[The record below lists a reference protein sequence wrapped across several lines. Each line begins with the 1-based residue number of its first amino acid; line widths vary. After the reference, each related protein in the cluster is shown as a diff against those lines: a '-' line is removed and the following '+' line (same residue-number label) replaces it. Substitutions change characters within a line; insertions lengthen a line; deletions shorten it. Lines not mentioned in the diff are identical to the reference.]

1 MGRFKK
7 LLRVGLSACFI
18 ACMMGAAALQTEA
31 AKIEFNV
38 QDVSESNLSVTVEDG
53 IAYSKKL
60 EARYG
65 YKLPKVIHIFQADG
79 EPLAET
85 AYQYSSET
93 GILTIQAENVYGT
106 LTVMGMA
113 GELTPVETP
122 TVTGNFVVYQTLTA
136 VENPQGAT
144 VTYQWY
150 RDDTAIPD
158 ATQATYTLTAE
169 DVGKEVNV
177 QITGIGDYFE
187 QKISTTKTKI
197 AKKAIDKPE
206 TGDVKVTHV
215 SKNGGTNG
223 SIVSNTSL
231 ELQYYNTVSARWES
245 FPVEN
250 KPAGEYQIRFKE
262 TADTESSESTV
273 IRILEP
279 CTSPVVT
286 DVTVTSIK
294 VAGESTGALTPNTN
308 RAMEVYNGTSWVSL
322 PISDLKAGKYQIRF
336 AETGEY
342 LASEPTNF
350 FVMEPS
356 TKTVREQDIVI
367 THVTA
372 RGAATGIVQVAPSVT
387 STMEIQVDGV
397 WKTLPVQNLKAGIY
411 SVRYAETETTFP
423 SATGSIFVKEPAEA
437 PTGIQVADVT
447 VHGGNNGSFSGLK
460 TTWQIS
466 YDGKTWNDCAQSSLT
481 SLSAGTY
488 YFRTRESEKSLV
500 SESVAYVI
508 RQPEITPEATIDF
521 VNGTL
526 VNLVGN
532 AEYLIE
538 NTVYKATETGCIS
551 VLEHGLTGK
560 QIELRKKG
568 DGVFTNNSAAQTLTV
583 PARPTTPDSP
593 VVVSKTDTTITVACH
608 SGLEYTIDGETWIPA
623 ESEQYMFTGLSANT
637 QYTIH
642 ARVRAVEGKSFYS
655 AGAGV
660 TVNTKK
666 SGSAALAPKEISVVD
681 ITDTTITI
689 AAVMGQE
696 YRVEGSAWI
705 IPNGSIYTWENLTE
719 STSYRIE
726 TRTAETADTMAGASI
741 DRTVK
746 TYLKLVIPEPTVDYW
761 KEAIIHLEPGLYS
774 VNNLA
779 PTVVSEDGT
788 LYVGDYFGRSI
799 SLKRYGSDETQTVD
813 SDPITVE
820 IKSPVSAPTV
830 ADFNF
835 AVVKSSLNGFVIP
848 SPNVAL
854 TFQVLDPSGVPVS
867 EWKSSDGGDIV
878 FEGLTDSSP
887 YLIQVCFE
895 QTETAPKSN
904 AYISSPLYTRF
915 YEDIPKAVVDTV
927 NGQLTNLVPDALYLI
942 NSVVHRADDA
952 GKIRVRD
959 HWIGSSIRIVKCGN
973 DTTTVDSKPQEL
985 MLPDRVNKKAEV
997 VISPITFYNGS
1008 NGKIMNLTSE
1018 MEYSA
1023 DNGETWVAIQGNKLE
1038 NLPAGDYLIRYKGI
1052 AEQKFPSESTPVK
1065 ISVDEEIAAYKESII
1080 AQLQQAYDDMADSKR
1095 YTEAQLTQIQGIL
1108 NDGVQNMQ
1116 IAFSTKTDVDNA
1128 KETVLQ
1134 NMALVPCHNTPTA
1147 DGNMVGEGITKNDL
1161 LEYPE
1166 ENDEIWGNVTND
1178 EGLDSRLQFVI
1189 EKLGHADTELLRAK
1203 LDEALSNDAISSF
1216 RNTLSAEALKDALKH
1231 IELAL
1236 GLDITLAHEEQA
1248 FKEFK
1253 GTYTVTILL
1262 PVELKNRNDLN
1273 VIAVNE
1279 NGDLVYHTAT
1289 KIGSYLTFETDHFSI
1304 YGLIGSDELAI
1315 ALEQVLEKIA
1325 DLQEEL
1331 DLSQYSKDNRKVI
1344 EDMFAAAIADVHAAD
1359 SKEEI
1364 DGIWAA
1370 LLTDLQ
1376 QIPMRRSLGW
1386 LWVLITL
1393 LIVLIALSVACY
1405 LVWHVRYYDGDEL
1418 LHRDFHFWRTKVVLW
1433 TCEQD
1438 DRVLEG
1444 WYHDTDLTDRAENEF
1459 MMPWHGV
1466 KLYAKWNTIE
1476 ILPNQEDSEKEA
1488 VTEELPAETDDTLM
1502 LLSEPEVS
1510 TEEESVAD
1518 EDIHVVDE
1526 SNLLEAAPLEE
1537 VPEEVAEEAE
1547 PAEEPEQTDEQSLA
1561 DETAED
1567 ENQNEESVEEVS
1579 EEEHIEELQEDNS
1592 AEEVL
1597 EESAEEEITTDHDA
1611 EKPAVIVVGDPIE
1624 EEEET
1629 FNDIDDSYKN
1639 TESYRAWLQFADEE
1653 TDEVNE
1659 NSEKTEDGDEVQL
1672 FVNEK
1677 TGEKYHIR
1685 FNVSFRAKLTS
1696 LSDEAKGF
1704 YRELKDEF
1712 LTYKGVKS
1720 RISWKAEA
1728 VRKGRETIARFAVR
1742 ENTLCIFLAL
1752 DPDAYA
1758 DSKYVFES
1766 VKDIK
1771 AYEAVPM
1778 LIRVKS
1784 DLSCRKVKELI
1795 TEIMQTREVKRL
1807 PATPETDYAYLD
1819 EDSSTEARLRA
1830 GQLRIWAEGPDDT
1843 VCTNRAA
1850 AATLHYLISPE
1861 ITAEEAETLIDEK
1874 MLDALM
1880 PVSGNI
1886 LIVAD
1891 EVGEVSL
1898 EQICKKFYV
1907 GDTVDIDALKEKG
1920 LLDQEMMYVKIT
1932 SSNEMTKRLTISAHI
1947 FERTAAK
1954 MILLT
1959 GGDVNII
1966 AD

>member
-7 LLRVGLSACFI
+7 LLRVGLSACFV
-18 ACMMGAAALQTEA
+18 ACMLSAAALQADA

-38 QDVSESNLSVTVEDG
+38 QDVSESNLSVTVDDG
-53 IAYSKKL
+53 VAYTKKL

-65 YKLPKVIHIFQADG
+65 YKLPKVVHIFQADG
-79 EPLAET
+79 EPLPET

-93 GILTIQAENVYGT
+93 GILTIQAESVYGT

-113 GELTPVETP
+113 GELKPVETP
-122 TVTGNFVVYQTLTA
+122 TVTGNFVVYETLSA
-136 VENPQGAT
+136 VENPKGAT

-150 RDDTAIPD
+150 RDDTAIPG

-169 DVGKEVNV
+169 DVGKEINV

-187 QKISTTKTKI
+187 QKISTTKTRI
-197 AKKAIDKPE
+197 AKKAIGKPE
-206 TGDVKVTHV
+206 TSDVIVTHV

-223 SIVSNTSL
+223 SIVANTSL
-231 ELQYYNTVSARWES
+231 ELQYYNTATARWES
-245 FPVEN
+245 IPAEN

-322 PISDLKAGKYQIRF
+322 PVSDLKAGKYQIRF
-336 AETGEY
+336 AETSEY

-356 TKTVREQDIVI
+356 TKTVREQDIII
-367 THVTA
+367 THVTS
-372 RGAATGIVQVAPSVT
+372 RGAATGIVNVAPSVT
-387 STMEIQVDGV
+387 ATMEIQVDGV
-397 WKTLPVQNLKAGIY
+397 WKTLPAQNLKAGIY

-423 SATGSIFVKEPAEA
+423 SETGSIFVKEPAEI

-466 YDGKTWNDCAQSSLT
+466 YDGKTWNDCTQTSLT

-488 YFRTRESEKSLV
+488 YFRTKESEKSLV

-508 RQPEITPEATIDF
+508 KQPEITPEATIDF
-521 VNGTL
+521 INGTL

-551 VLEHGLTGK
+551 VLDHGLTGK
-560 QIELRKKG
+560 QIELFKKG
-568 DGVFTNNSAAQTLTV
+568 DGIFTNTSAPQTLTV
-583 PARPTTPDSP
+583 PARPATPDSP
-593 VVVSKTDTTITVACH
+593 IVLSKTDTTISVACH
-608 SGLEYTIDGETWIPA
+608 SDLEYTIDGETWISS
-623 ESEQYMFTGLSANT
+623 ESDQYMFTGLSANT

-660 TVNTKK
+660 TTNTKK
-666 SGSAALAPKEISVVD
+666 SGSAALEPKEITVVD

-696 YRVEGSAWI
+696 YRMEGSSWVV
-705 IPNGSIYTWENLTE
+705 PNGSLYTWENLTE
-719 STSYRIE
+719 TTTYRIE
-726 TRTAETADTMAGASI
+726 TRTAETADTMAGATI
-741 DRTVK
+741 DCTVT

-761 KEAIIHLEPGLYS
+761 KEAIVHLAPGLYS
-774 VNNLA
+774 INDLA
-779 PTVVSEDGT
+779 PTVVLEDGM

-820 IKSPVSAPTV
+820 IKSPVAAPTV
-830 ADFNF
+830 ADFDF
-835 AVVKSSLNGFVIP
+835 SVVKSSLDGFVIP
-848 SPNVAL
+848 APNTAL
-854 TFQVLDPSGVPVS
+854 VFQVLNPSGVPVS
-867 EWKSSDGGDIV
+867 EWKSSDGGDII
-878 FEGLTDSSP
+878 FDGLADSSP
-887 YLIQVCFE
+887 YLIQVCFK
-895 QTETAPKSN
+895 QTETSPKSN

-915 YEDIPKAVVDTV
+915 YEDVPAAGVDTV
-927 NGQLTNLVPDALYLI
+927 NGQLTNLVPDALYSI
-942 NSVVHRADDA
+942 NRLVQRADA
-952 GKIRVRD
+952 SGNIRVRD
-959 HWIGSSIRIVKCGN
+959 NWIGTSILIVKCGD

-985 MLPDRVNKKAEV
+985 LLPGRVDKKAEV
-997 VISPITFYNGS
+997 EISPITFYNGS
-1008 NGKIMNLTSE
+1008 NGKIANLTSD

-1023 DNGETWVAIQGNKLE
+1023 DNGETWNAIQGAKVE
-1038 NLPAGDYLIRYKGI
+1038 NLPEGDYLIRYKGI
-1052 AEQKFPSESTPVK
+1052 AKQKFPSESTSVK
-1065 ISVDEEIAAYKESII
+1065 ISVDEEIAAYKESVI
-1080 AQLQQAYDDMADSKR
+1080 AELQKAYEDMVASKR

-1108 NDGVQNMQ
+1108 NDGVQNMK

-1134 NMALVPCHNTPTA
+1134 NMILVPCSNTPTA
-1147 DGNMVGEGITKNDL
+1147 DGNLVGEGITENDSL
-1161 LEYPE
+1161 VYPE
-1166 ENDEIWGNVTND
+1166 ESDEIWGNVAND
-1178 EGLDSRLQFVI
+1178 EGLDSQLQFVI
-1189 EKLGHADTELLRAK
+1189 KKLGYADTELLRAK
-1203 LDEALSNDAISSF
+1203 LNEASDE
-1216 RNTLSAEALKDALKH
+1216 TLKNV
-1231 IELAL
+1231 ELVL
-1236 GLDITLAHEEQA
+1236 GLDITLAHDEQA
-1248 FKEFK
+1248 LKEFK
-1253 GTYTVTILL
+1253 GIYTVTILL
-1262 PVELKNRNDLN
+1262 PAELENRNDLN

-1279 NGDLVYHTAT
+1279 NGDLVYHPAT
-1289 KIGSYLTFETDHFSI
+1289 TTGSYLTFETDHFSV
-1304 YGLIGSDELAI
+1304 YGIIGADEVAI
-1315 ALEQVLEKIA
+1315 AREEVLEKIA
-1325 DLQEEL
+1325 DLRENL
-1331 DLSQYSKDNRKVI
+1331 DPSQYSKDNRKVI
-1344 EDMFAAAIADVHAAD
+1344 EDTFDAAIADVHAAD
-1359 SKEEI
+1359 SKDEVE
-1364 DGIWAA
+1364 DVWTA
-1370 LLTDLQ
+1370 LLADLQ

-1393 LIVLIALSVACY
+1393 IVVLIALAVACY

-1418 LHRDFHFWRTKVVLW
+1418 LHREFHFWRTKVSLW
-1433 TCEQD
+1433 TCERD

-1444 WYHDTDLTDRAENEF
+1444 WYHDADLTDRAEDEF
-1459 MMPWHGV
+1459 LMPWHGV
-1466 KLYAKWNTIE
+1466 KLYAKWNMIE
-1476 ILPNQEDSEKEA
+1476 ILSNQEDSEIEP
-1488 VTEELPAETDDTLM
+1488 VVQELHEGSNDTLM
-1502 LLSEPEVS
+1502 LLSEPEAIP
-1510 TEEESVAD
+1510 EEESEAAD
-1518 EDIHVVDE
+1518 EAQNVEE
-1526 SNLLEAAPLEE
+1526 SNLLEAASSEEISEETTEEADPLEE
-1537 VPEEVAEEAE
+1537 TEQSSEQALTEEA
-1547 PAEEPEQTDEQSLA
+1547 
-1561 DETAED
+1561 D
-1567 ENQNEESVEEVS
+1567 ENENPSEEAVEAVS
-1579 EEEHIEELQEDNS
+1579 EESIEEAQ
-1592 AEEVL
+1592 
-1597 EESAEEEITTDHDA
+1597 EESSEELNEEPVEEEIPTDEDEA
-1611 EKPAVIVVGDPIE
+1611 KPAVIVVGDPIE
-1624 EEEET
+1624 EEEEDT
-1629 FNDIDDSYKN
+1629 LNDIDDSYKN
-1639 TESYRAWLQFADEE
+1639 TESYQAWLQFADAEAN
-1653 TDEVNE
+1653 EVNE
-1659 NSEKTEDGDEVQL
+1659 DNEKTEDGDEVQL

-1712 LTYKGVKS
+1712 LTYKGVKT
-1720 RISWKAEA
+1720 RISWKAEG
-1728 VRKGRETIARFAVR
+1728 VRKGRETVARFAVR

-1795 TEIMQTREVKRL
+1795 SEIMQTREVKRL
-1807 PATPETDYAYLD
+1807 SATPETDYAYLD

-1861 ITAEEAETLIDEK
+1861 ITAGEAETLIDEE

-1880 PVSGNI
+1880 PTSDNI

-1920 LLDQEMMYVKIT
+1920 LLDQKMMYVKIT
-1932 SSNEMTKRLTISAHI
+1932 SSDEMTKRLTISAHI

>member
-1 MGRFKK
+1 
-7 LLRVGLSACFI
+7 
-18 ACMMGAAALQTEA
+18 
-31 AKIEFNV
+31 
-38 QDVSESNLSVTVEDG
+38 
-53 IAYSKKL
+53 
-60 EARYG
+60 
-65 YKLPKVIHIFQADG
+65 
-79 EPLAET
+79 
-85 AYQYSSET
+85 
-93 GILTIQAENVYGT
+93 
-106 LTVMGMA
+106 
-113 GELTPVETP
+113 
-122 TVTGNFVVYQTLTA
+122 
-136 VENPQGAT
+136 
-144 VTYQWY
+144 
-150 RDDTAIPD
+150 
-158 ATQATYTLTAE
+158 
-169 DVGKEVNV
+169 
-177 QITGIGDYFE
+177 
-187 QKISTTKTKI
+187 
-197 AKKAIDKPE
+197 
-206 TGDVKVTHV
+206 
-215 SKNGGTNG
+215 
-223 SIVSNTSL
+223 
-231 ELQYYNTVSARWES
+231 
-245 FPVEN
+245 
-250 KPAGEYQIRFKE
+250 
-262 TADTESSESTV
+262 
-273 IRILEP
+273 
-279 CTSPVVT
+279 
-286 DVTVTSIK
+286 
-294 VAGESTGALTPNTN
+294 
-308 RAMEVYNGTSWVSL
+308 
-322 PISDLKAGKYQIRF
+322 
-336 AETGEY
+336 
-342 LASEPTNF
+342 
-350 FVMEPS
+350 
-356 TKTVREQDIVI
+356 
-367 THVTA
+367 
-372 RGAATGIVQVAPSVT
+372 
-387 STMEIQVDGV
+387 
-397 WKTLPVQNLKAGIY
+397 
-411 SVRYAETETTFP
+411 
-423 SATGSIFVKEPAEA
+423 
-437 PTGIQVADVT
+437 
-447 VHGGNNGSFSGLK
+447 
-460 TTWQIS
+460 
-466 YDGKTWNDCAQSSLT
+466 
-481 SLSAGTY
+481 
-488 YFRTRESEKSLV
+488 
-500 SESVAYVI
+500 
-508 RQPEITPEATIDF
+508 
-521 VNGTL
+521 
-526 VNLVGN
+526 
-532 AEYLIE
+532 
-538 NTVYKATETGCIS
+538 
-551 VLEHGLTGK
+551 
-560 QIELRKKG
+560 
-568 DGVFTNNSAAQTLTV
+568 
-583 PARPTTPDSP
+583 
-593 VVVSKTDTTITVACH
+593 
-608 SGLEYTIDGETWIPA
+608 
-623 ESEQYMFTGLSANT
+623 
-637 QYTIH
+637 
-642 ARVRAVEGKSFYS
+642 
-655 AGAGV
+655 
-660 TVNTKK
+660 
-666 SGSAALAPKEISVVD
+666 
-681 ITDTTITI
+681 
-689 AAVMGQE
+689 
-696 YRVEGSAWI
+696 
-705 IPNGSIYTWENLTE
+705 
-719 STSYRIE
+719 
-726 TRTAETADTMAGASI
+726 
-741 DRTVK
+741 
-746 TYLKLVIPEPTVDYW
+746 
-761 KEAIIHLEPGLYS
+761 
-774 VNNLA
+774 
-779 PTVVSEDGT
+779 
-788 LYVGDYFGRSI
+788 
-799 SLKRYGSDETQTVD
+799 
-813 SDPITVE
+813 
-820 IKSPVSAPTV
+820 
-830 ADFNF
+830 
-835 AVVKSSLNGFVIP
+835 
-848 SPNVAL
+848 
-854 TFQVLDPSGVPVS
+854 
-867 EWKSSDGGDIV
+867 
-878 FEGLTDSSP
+878 
-887 YLIQVCFE
+887 
-895 QTETAPKSN
+895 
-904 AYISSPLYTRF
+904 
-915 YEDIPKAVVDTV
+915 
-927 NGQLTNLVPDALYLI
+927 
-942 NSVVHRADDA
+942 
-952 GKIRVRD
+952 
-959 HWIGSSIRIVKCGN
+959 
-973 DTTTVDSKPQEL
+973 
-985 MLPDRVNKKAEV
+985 
-997 VISPITFYNGS
+997 
-1008 NGKIMNLTSE
+1008 MNLTSE

-1023 DNGETWVAIQGNKLE
+1023 DDGETWVAIQGDKLE
-1038 NLPAGDYLIRYKGI
+1038 NLTAGDYLIRYKGI
-1052 AEQKFPSESTPVK
+1052 AEQKFPSESTPVN
-1065 ISVDEEIAAYKESII
+1065 IAVDEEIAAYKESII

-1116 IAFSTKTDVDNA
+1116 VAFSTKTDVDNA

-1147 DGNMVGEGITKNDL
+1147 DGNMVGEGITENDL

-1216 RNTLSAEALKDALKH
+1216 RDTLSAEALKDALKH

-1248 FKEFK
+1248 FEEFK
-1253 GTYTVTILL
+1253 GTYVVTILL
-1262 PVELKNRNDLN
+1262 PVELENRNDLN

-1325 DLQEEL
+1325 DLQEDL

-1344 EDMFAAAIADVHAAD
+1344 EDMFATAIADVHAAD

-1405 LVWHVRYYDGDEL
+1405 LVWHVCYYDGDEL

-1547 PAEEPEQTDEQSLA
+1547 PAEGSEQTDEQSLA